1 MAAGQKPA
9 IMIALAPMAL
19 ACQTGPRMPSPESA
33 FGGTTWRVVAIGD
46 RGALDEAPTTLT
58 FEKSGERVA
67 GSTGCNNYFATV
79 QILGSGMRFEKAGST
94 RRGCPAAI
102 AVQESPFLDALNRVA
117 THSSIGEF
125 LELLDESGIVL
136 IRLRR
141 AGVSPDGSQFA
152 DPTATA
158 ALAADDFVCS
168 PDAAT
173 AIFHEDVIQSKG
185 FQRLNQ
191 PDRLSINLTET
202 SVRNCDD
209 CPG

>member
-19 ACQTGPRMPSPESA
+19 GCQTGPRMPSPESA

-46 RGALDEAPTTLT
+46 RGALDEGHPEKRAPARPVATITLRRCK
-58 FEKSGERVA
+58 FWDR
-67 GSTGCNNYFATV
+67 GCAQKT
-79 QILGSGMRFEKAGST
+79 GST

-102 AVQESPFLDALNRVA
+102 AVQEKPFLDAVNRVA
-117 THSSIGEF
+117 THGSIGEF

-168 PDAAT
+168 RGCRHRY
-173 AIFHEDVIQSKG
+173 FSRGRVQSKG